1 MARRSLL
8 LSLGVL
14 LLAVIVAGNL
24 FARSVAERARRSQPF
39 SETAV
44 TVGLAEGVQL
54 SARVVSPRDAANAPG
69 AVVLAQPTDDGYR
82 AFAQGLARR
91 GFVVAIVDVRGA
103 GGSTRQI
110 VNDASAPLTFDA
122 EAVAGD
128 ARALA
133 RWLSGLPGVDA
144 KRLALIGVWTTAP
157 IALGA
162 IAAEPPYAAAALVY
176 PTVPPADHP
185 LGVLAR
191 RSAPA
196 RVLVVD
202 TTPSRLPSD
211 VALALKPPT
220 RSIET
225 SARDLV
231 ALTNDAAS
239 MDNIA
244 AWLRD
249 PDAARV

>member
-1 MARRSLL
+1 
-8 LSLGVL
+8 
-14 LLAVIVAGNL
+14 
-24 FARSVAERARRSQPF
+24 
-39 SETAV
+39 
-44 TVGLAEGVQL
+44 LAEGVQL

-69 AVVLAQPTDDGYR
+69 VVILAQPTDAGFR

-110 VNDASAPLTFDA
+110 VNGASASLIFDA
-122 EAVAGD
+122 EAAAGD

-144 KRLALIGVWTTAP
+144 ERLALIGVWMTAP
-157 IALGA
+157 LVLDATSV
-162 IAAEPPYAAAALVY
+162 EPPYAAAALVF

-185 LGVLAR
+185 LGALAR

-202 TTPSRLPSD
+202 AAPSRLPPD
-211 VALALKPPT
+211 VAGALKPPT
-220 RSIET
+220 RRVET

-231 ALTNDAAS
+231 ALADDTAV
-239 MDNIA
+239 MDSIA
-244 AWLRD
+244 AWLLD
-249 PDAARV
+249 PDAARI